1 MNSPIPGL
9 RSPADRVNDLSYF
22 GRMVDKIRLH
32 LDGKLPEAFV
42 SNLGSGFDERC
53 VHFLKISYTE
63 LVDHVAAHR
72 QASDNEL
79 FAWAL
84 NAGRHPDDEEIEI
97 WNDFMRKRGW
107 KDAASTRLADRKAES
122 GFAARD
128 DIETMFQY
136 IDADEGRF

>member
-9 RSPADRVNDLSYF
+9 RSPADRVGDLVYF
-22 GRMVDKIRLH
+22 GRMLDKIRLH

-42 SNLGSGFDERC
+42 ANLGIGFDERC

-63 LVDHVAAHR
+63 LVDHVAGHR
-72 QASDNEL
+72 HASDDEL

-84 NAGRHPDDEEIEI
+84 HTGRHPDNEEIEI
-97 WNDFMRKRGW
+97 WNEFMRKRGW
-107 KDAASTRLADRKAES
+107 KDEASARLNERKTEG
-122 GFAARD
+122 GFADRD